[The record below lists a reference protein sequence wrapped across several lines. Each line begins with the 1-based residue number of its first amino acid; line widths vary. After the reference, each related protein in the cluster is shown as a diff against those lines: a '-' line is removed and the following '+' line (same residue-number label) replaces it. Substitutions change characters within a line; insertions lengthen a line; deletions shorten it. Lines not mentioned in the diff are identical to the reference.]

1 MSRIFCLIGFSYF
14 ISLFLSSFIPES
26 VLIYAFGG
34 IFVAFILSCFISKFR
49 KDKIIPISLF
59 ICSIAILVNFFNFNN
74 YISQIQKLDN
84 TDKSI
89 SGKIIE
95 LPYKKHNRYN
105 YTLKIENID
114 GEKIKPFKT
123 KISSSEPLEADVYD
137 TFTGKVHFYLPEN
150 NPNFDSKAYYRS
162 KNIHILAFAYN
173 YAPYDIKIFDN
184 SNDIN
189 YSILKLRKKLLSL
202 PKYILSNH
210 IADIIN
216 GFLLGE
222 KHNFPEDIKNNFDR
236 AGVYHLIATSG
247 IHISILSQFL
257 RWLLKKLKFGLRSS
271 SILVSIGILFFM
283 ALTGFSPSVMRAGI
297 VTIIYNLGF
306 LVFRRADSLNSL
318 GLAVFLICLFSPTSA
333 TNIGLCL
340 SVFSSLGIILFEKEI
355 NLYISKKIS
364 INNKVFSYFISIL
377 SVSISV
383 LIFTTPIVMWF
394 YKKLSLISLISNLIL
409 IPISTVLLTSTL
421 LLQFFML
428 INATNILV
436 MPIAFICGITTRL
449 IDSISALLAKIPFA
463 MIYLDYGFIKLCIAF
478 SLVLFAISVLSD
490 DFKKSIKLSLLLSV
504 SIFIIGTIS
513 YIVFTYNLTRI
524 AVINSGDGLSL
535 VISKNFKKAIIISPS
550 KKFNDL
556 NLNAHL
562 LKLSDYKSEYL
573 SIYSN
578 ELSELSLINDFIKNY
593 NSHVIFIPDLLED
606 EVELDI
612 PKNSKAYYGD
622 NTSFEIW
629 KNLKVENINLYEHT
643 FLMIEINKLKIL
655 VCCDGGNAENLP
667 EKYKYCDFLI
677 VNKLPINYE
686 CIQAQKIIISNNKEN
701 SEIMLSKLLAQQ
713 RSVFSTTHNG
723 NIYIDVNNEN
733 KFKIRG
739 FQ

>member
-26 VLIYAFGG
+26 ILIYVFSGV
-34 IFVAFILSCFISKFR
+34 FVVFILSCFISKFR
-49 KDKIIPISLF
+49 EEKVIPISLF

-74 YISQIQKLDN
+74 YIYQIQKLDN

-95 LPYKKHNRYN
+95 LPYKKRNRYN

-137 TFTGKVHFYLPEN
+137 TFIGKVHFYLPEN

-173 YAPYDIKIFDN
+173 YAPYDIEIFDN

-189 YSILKLRKKLLSL
+189 YIILKLRKKLLSL
-202 PKYILSNH
+202 PKYILSNR
-210 IADIIN
+210 IANIMN

-222 KHNFPEDIKNNFDR
+222 KHNFPEDVKNNFDR

-257 RWLLKKLKFGLRSS
+257 RRLLKRLKFGLRSS
-271 SILVSIGILFFM
+271 SILVSLGILFFM

-297 VTIIYNLGF
+297 VTIIYNFGS
-306 LVFRRADSLNSL
+306 LVFRKADSLNSL

-355 NLYISKKIS
+355 NLYISKKIR
-364 INNKVFSYFISIL
+364 IDNKVLRYFISIL
-377 SVSISV
+377 SVSIAV

-436 MPIAFICGITTRL
+436 MPIAFICGVTTRS
-449 IDSISALLAKIPFA
+449 IDYLSSLLAKIPFA

-504 SIFIIGTIS
+504 SIFIVGTIS
-513 YIVFTYNLTRI
+513 YTLLTYNLMRI
-524 AVINSGDGLSL
+524 AIINSGDGLSL
-535 VISKNFKKAIIISPS
+535 VISKNLKKAVIISSS

-556 NLNAHL
+556 NLNAYL
-562 LKLSDYKSEYL
+562 LKLSDYKFEYL
-573 SIYSN
+573 SISGN
-578 ELSELSLINDFIKNY
+578 ELPELSLINNYIKNY
-593 NSHVIFIPDLLED
+593 HSNVIFIPDLLESETD
-606 EVELDI
+606 LDT
-612 PKNSKAYYGD
+612 PQNSKVCYGND
-622 NTSFEIW
+622 TSFEIFE
-629 KNLKVENINLYEHT
+629 NLKVENINLYEHT
-643 FLMIEINKLKIL
+643 FLMIEINKLKLL
-655 VCCDGGNAENLP
+655 VCCDGGDAEDLP

-686 CIQAQKIIISNNKEN
+686 CIQAKKIIVSNNKEN

-713 RSVFSTTHNG
+713 RSVFSTAHNG
-723 NIYIDVNNEN
+723 NIYIDVNDEN